1 MPVGGRVSVL
11 VRIQG
16 INFQNTLYDTD
27 DLSTNRG
34 ASLAYL
40 TAPDAIIAKLA
51 AEQPDLKVETVFT
64 GASGGVYS
72 VEGMDA
78 ETLDQKVVGL
88 LDQLGKGEGDG
99 VLAICRHLTFAGA
112 AVEITGKYTEAENLA
127 EALIRKRQLQSP
139 TIDIANSERD
149 NLGRCRIDGF
159 RPADGGMITTGG
171 GKRAVSQ
178 SVYDRR
184 TFGRGMRQ
192 AFYKAELS
200 QAENSADIAIPDQFA
215 NSFQDIVAD
224 PPAGL
229 AESLQSKMA
238 VLYMDGN
245 AFGKIRAAYLSG
257 EKIDIDQQI
266 KRARI
271 FSDHVLGRRR
281 ALLAAILSRLDE
293 IAKRDSDGFKA
304 VYLTDADGTAK
315 CRFETLLWGGDEMR
329 FVFPA
334 WLLEPVLDCV
344 AENLCDPAWVLA
356 QTGEMLT
363 HGGGVVVC
371 NAKTPIREAAAKAD
385 DIADHGKEVAKKSA
399 KLFSGFEYLILE
411 SEAPPSNINSWR
423 GTFYGVRDTEL
434 DGVPQ
439 YTKGYTINFDGDYA
453 ALRDLVRKVKGQ
465 AVLSRGQVYDLLR
478 GARTAGLE
486 GADEVADAKAFV
498 ENWIETTP
506 VLTADAKAVIKEMQ
520 SCNAFGGTVHPLLPF
535 KRLAELWDY
544 FDIAA
549 SRVSVPTRA
558 QEVENV

>member
-1 MPVGGRVSVL
+1 M
-11 VRIQG
+11 
-16 INFQNTLYDTD
+16 
-27 DLSTNRG
+27 
-34 ASLAYL
+34 
-40 TAPDAIIAKLA
+40 
-51 AEQPDLKVETVFT
+51 
-64 GASGGVYS
+64 
-72 VEGMDA
+72 
-78 ETLDQKVVGL
+78 
-88 LDQLGKGEGDG
+88 
-99 VLAICRHLTFAGA
+99 
-112 AVEITGKYTEAENLA
+112 
-127 EALIRKRQLQSP
+127 
-139 TIDIANSERD
+139 
-149 NLGRCRIDGF
+149 
-159 RPADGGMITTGG
+159 
-171 GKRAVSQ
+171 RA
-178 SVYDRR
+178 
-184 TFGRGMRQ
+184 
-192 AFYKAELS
+192 
-200 QAENSADIAIPDQFA
+200 
-215 NSFQDIVAD
+215 
-224 PPAGL
+224 
-229 AESLQSKMA
+229 
-238 VLYMDGN
+238 
-245 AFGKIRAAYLSG
+245 
-257 EKIDIDQQI
+257 
-266 KRARI
+266 
-271 FSDHVLGRRR
+271 
-281 ALLAAILSRLDE
+281 
-293 IAKRDSDGFKA
+293 
-304 VYLTDADGTAK
+304 
-315 CRFETLLWGGDEMR
+315 C
-329 FVFPA
+329 
-334 WLLEPVLDCV
+334 
-344 AENLCDPAWVLA
+344 
-356 QTGEMLT
+356 
-363 HGGGVVVC
+363 GGGVVVC